1 MTIATEP
8 SVPWRSLSTR
18 PVPPV
23 TGYSHVG
30 LTVRDIAASEAWY
43 TEVLG
48 LVRAFV
54 EPHGAGDGYAVV
66 MTRPGT
72 GLFLGLD
79 HHPEAGREIF
89 SPLRTGLDHLA
100 LQVPSRGD
108 IDEWVAHLDAVGVE
122 HGALSESAAPAPHA
136 LMVFRDPDGIP
147 IELFWFGG

>member
-1 MTIATEP
+1 MTTATEAPP
-8 SVPWRSLSTR
+8 STQAAPGL
-18 PVPPV
+18 
-23 TGYSHVG
+23 TGLQHLG

-54 EPHGAGDGYAVV
+54 EPHATAGGYAVV

-79 HHPEAGREIF
+79 HHPDADREMF

-100 LQVPSRGD
+100 IQLSSRED
-108 IDEWVAHLDAVGVE
+108 IDEWVSHLDAIGVE
-122 HGALSESAAPAPHA
+122 HEAVFESVEPVPSA
-136 LMVFRDPDGIP
+136 LMLLRDPDGIP